1 MSKFEESFFIP
12 LKEIQLIFE
21 DYEGAKNLIINSA
34 SFKDVVQIFYDF
46 LLSRIGDI
54 PQNNILQCYF
64 SALEKTKLWLEDKKL
79 TYTVFIGIKERL
91 RVCLNDLIDNDG
103 QPDVKM
109 LFDIL
114 ISLFAM
120 FAELFC
126 VTTRNITNLHYYFFR
141 DMIHNLLTYCHEK
154 IRNSFDLLK
163 KADIKK
169 FWNNFQNS
177 IYQKYIILKIVYS
190 FCSISKTH
198 HPVLHEFRYNLLKK
212 YERLEELILYYN
224 VIESC
229 ETLRDKKRFLLEDF
243 FGKDFINKFQM

>member
-1 MSKFEESFFIP
+1 
-12 LKEIQLIFE
+12 
-21 DYEGAKNLIINSA
+21 
-34 SFKDVVQIFYDF
+34 
-46 LLSRIGDI
+46 
-54 PQNNILQCYF
+54 
-64 SALEKTKLWLEDKKL
+64 LEKTKLWLEDKKL

-163 KADIKK
+163 NA
-169 FWNNFQNS
+169 
-177 IYQKYIILKIVYS
+177 
-190 FCSISKTH
+190 
-198 HPVLHEFRYNLLKK
+198 
-212 YERLEELILYYN
+212 
-224 VIESC
+224 
-229 ETLRDKKRFLLEDF
+229 
-243 FGKDFINKFQM
+243 